1 MTDNGVQHDTAAC
14 PMMPLDL
21 CVVSQKVLSR
31 ILFASFYF
39 SHPFAFRILF
49 ITTATTTTM
58 RLSAAN
64 ASIYRGTLTIPSVE
78 APSTVRRIDFHH
90 TASNS
95 HEDVS
100 LFNACVD
107 ALIQSEDIILGS
119 SFKGEKFLFDN
130 TIDIVNM
137 HFKDQHHF
145 CKILPNGNKVNFSK
159 PLEGD

>member
-1 MTDNGVQHDTAAC
+1 M
-14 PMMPLDL
+14 
-21 CVVSQKVLSR
+21 LSHKKFF
-31 ILFASFYF
+31 LESF
-39 SHPFAFRILF
+39 SHPFTFRILLLF
-49 ITTATTTTM
+49 ASCCFSYPFHNHCNHNYDGTLGLLM
-58 RLSAAN
+58 HLSN
-64 ASIYRGTLTIPSVE
+64 ASIYRGTLAIPSVE

-107 ALIQSEDIILGS
+107 ALIQSEDIILES

>member
-1 MTDNGVQHDTAAC
+1 MAANRQPWDSSWSGSVCANDNEWDLIRPKGLMTDDGVQHDTAAC

-39 SHPFAFRILF
+39 SHPFAFCILF
-49 ITTATTTTM
+49 ITTATTTVM

-64 ASIYRGTLTIPSVE
+64 ASIYRGTLAIPSVE

-119 SFKGEKFLFDN
+119 SF
-130 TIDIVNM
+130 
-137 HFKDQHHF
+137 
-145 CKILPNGNKVNFSK
+145 
-159 PLEGD
+159 